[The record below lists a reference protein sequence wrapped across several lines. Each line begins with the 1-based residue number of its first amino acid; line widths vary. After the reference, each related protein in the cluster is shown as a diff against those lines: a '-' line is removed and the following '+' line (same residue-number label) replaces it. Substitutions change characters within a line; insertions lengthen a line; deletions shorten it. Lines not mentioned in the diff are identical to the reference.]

1 MSIYQVQKCLFDYLR
16 AREHAPKERRV
27 RKSPTID
34 TEGYDLSD
42 TERKALESKDIGEIY
57 VMGVHPVIVNGYCRA
72 SWGTK
77 RADYRP
83 MLEAAAV
90 KTEPRKV
97 TDGRNSPRVFRRRT
111 RRCMSADKESAP
123 PDQAARFF
131 GGLDKVRRPS

>member
-1 MSIYQVQKCLFDYLR
+1 MSLYQVQQCLFDYLR
-16 AREHAPKERRV
+16 VLEDPKTQGRPE
-27 RKSPTID
+27 ID

-57 VMGVHPVIVNGYCRA
+57 AMGVHPVIVNGYCRA
-72 SWGTK
+72 LGYK

-97 TDGRNSPRVFRRRT
+97 RWQ
-111 RRCMSADKESAP
+111 K
-123 PDQAARFF
+123 
-131 GGLDKVRRPS
+131 

>member
-1 MSIYQVQKCLFDYLR
+1 MSLYQVQKCLFDYLR
-16 AREHAPKERRV
+16 VLEDPKTEGR
-27 RKSPTID
+27 PEID
-34 TEGYDLSD
+34 TEGYDLTD

-72 SWGTK
+72 LGYK

-97 TDGRNSPRVFRRRT
+97 RWQ
-111 RRCMSADKESAP
+111 K
-123 PDQAARFF
+123 
-131 GGLDKVRRPS
+131 

>member
-1 MSIYQVQKCLFDYLR
+1 VWEAAHDGRVVGEANFFEWVGFGSSKEVGMSLYQVQQCLFDYLR
-16 AREHAPKERRV
+16 VLEDPKTEGR
-27 RKSPTID
+27 PEID
-34 TEGYDLSD
+34 TEGYDLTD

-72 SWGTK
+72 LGYK

-97 TDGRNSPRVFRRRT
+97 RWQ
-111 RRCMSADKESAP
+111 K
-123 PDQAARFF
+123 
-131 GGLDKVRRPS
+131 

>member
-1 MSIYQVQKCLFDYLR
+1 VWEATHNGRVVGEANFFRWVGFGSSKEVGMSLYQVQQCLFDYLR
-16 AREHAPKERRV
+16 VLEDPKTEGR
-27 RKSPTID
+27 PEID

-72 SWGTK
+72 LGYK

-97 TDGRNSPRVFRRRT
+97 RWQ
-111 RRCMSADKESAP
+111 K
-123 PDQAARFF
+123 
-131 GGLDKVRRPS
+131 